1 MADKRP
7 SVSSGA
13 GSSEEMPT
21 DNLPE
26 ESPWVQGWP
35 EIYDARV
42 REAFLRVPRSSFVN
56 AEMQEWANADIALPI
71 AEGQTISQPFVVAL
85 MTQALELHPGLHV
98 LEIGTGSGYQTAILA
113 ELTAHDDEAR
123 GQNIWTLERNARL
136 SEQAAS
142 LLRSLGYR
150 PHFAVGDGAAG
161 WPAAAPYDAIIV
173 TAAATALPRPLWDQL
188 ADGGRL
194 VIPVGPLDAGQT
206 LWLLVKQGRQMV
218 RHSLG
223 SVRFVPFL
231 SPLLD
236 DPHQRIELNP

>member
-7 SVSSGA
+7 SKSPDGVSSENA
-13 GSSEEMPT
+13 PV
-21 DNLPE
+21 
-26 ESPWVQGWP
+26 ESPWVHGWP
-35 EIYDARV
+35 EIYDQRV
-42 REAFLRVPRSSFVN
+42 REAFLRVPRTSFVSG
-56 AEMQEWANADIALPI
+56 EMEEWANADIALPI

-85 MTQALELHPGLHV
+85 MTQALELQPGLRV

-113 ELTAHDDEAR
+113 ELTTRDDEVR
-123 GQNIWTLERNARL
+123 GESIWTVERHARL
-136 SEQAAS
+136 SDQAAG

-173 TAAATALPRPLWDQL
+173 TAAASALPRPLWDQL

-194 VIPVGPLDAGQT
+194 VIPVGPIDEAQT
-206 LWLLVKQGRQMV
+206 LWLVVKQGRQMV
-218 RHSLG
+218 RYSLG

-231 SPLLD
+231 SPILD
-236 DPHQRIELNP
+236 DPHQRIELNS